1 MSLRERL
8 AARLLQ
14 EPQQAPQTTEAQLA
28 HLQDVY
34 GMHWPAWQQAPLRE
48 AAVLVAISLQAI
60 EPAIWLTLRAAHLRD
75 HAGQVSLPGGRLEAG
90 EDHTQAA
97 LREAHEEIGMTQ
109 ELLEPM
115 GFLPGHM
122 TMTSHFWVIPVVAA
136 LRPGFVPRTEP
147 NEVREVFSLPVSH
160 ILDPAQPQQEIREM
174 DGRRIAMPIWQYDG
188 KRIWGATAAILLALR
203 AALLDDR
210 A

>member
-1 MSLRERL
+1 MR
-8 AARLLQ
+8 
-14 EPQQAPQTTEAQLA
+14 
-28 HLQDVY
+28 
-34 GMHWPAWQQAPLRE
+34 
-48 AAVLVAISLQAI
+48 
-60 EPAIWLTLRAAHLRD
+60 
-75 HAGQVSLPGGRLEAG
+75 
-90 EDHTQAA
+90 
-97 LREAHEEIGMTQ
+97 MTQ